1 MLLSYPVRKSKVQH
15 YRSFK
20 ACNGFCFLACVRT
33 SATDAKV
40 GKATTTSLC
49 CWPRRI
55 RAYTVVFP
63 KLKMLEL
70 LLLVLD
76 VVLAAANVP
85 PANVPPNKPPPVALV
100 ADDPLDSAAPFWE
113 FVEFSS
119 TLVLLF

>member
-1 MLLSYPVRKSKVQH
+1 MASVFLPASALVLLMLKLGKLPPRVFAAGLDISELTLS
-15 YRSFK
+15 
-20 ACNGFCFLACVRT
+20 CFL
-33 SATDAKV
+33 
-40 GKATTTSLC
+40 
-49 CWPRRI
+49 
-55 RAYTVVFP
+55 FP

-85 PANVPPNKPPPVALV
+85 PASVPPNKPPPVALV

-119 TLVLLF
+119 KKKLNCSNS